1 MELRLLGPVQLM
13 VSGRPVQL
21 GPAKQRAVLA
31 ALLVDADRPTPAEA
45 LIDRV
50 WGDDPPLSVR
60 TTLYSYIAPGDTH
73 TVIGSPHQELTNR
86 DRAPTSAKHDR
97 AVGSREGDART

>member
-1 MELRLLGPVQLM
+1 MELRLLGPVQLI
-13 VSGRPVQL
+13 VSGRPVEL

-60 TTLYSYIAPGDTH
+60 ATLYSYIARLRVVLRRAADGDED
-73 TVIGSPHQELTNR
+73 PPELVHGPAGYR
-86 DRAPTSAKHDR
+86 LIVDDGRVDL
-97 AVGSREGDART
+97 